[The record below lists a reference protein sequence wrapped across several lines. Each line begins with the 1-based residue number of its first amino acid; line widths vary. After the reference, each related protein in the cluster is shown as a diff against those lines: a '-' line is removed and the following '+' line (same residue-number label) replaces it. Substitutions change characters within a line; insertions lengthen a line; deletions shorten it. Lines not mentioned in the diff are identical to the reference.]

1 MTLKD
6 SRGRSILESV
16 AISVVAG
23 WLMDH
28 DAERLK
34 KYFLLAI
41 IIAAE
46 SSYDDDTLIRT
57 SGIIFHSHR
66 HNIEMSI

>member
-34 KYFLLAI
+34 
-41 IIAAE
+41 
-46 SSYDDDTLIRT
+46 
-57 SGIIFHSHR
+57 
-66 HNIEMSI
+66 NISFWR